1 MSSTKETRYYSWD
14 IITYLSEE
22 EFVPILCEHFASWA
36 YIYHDKDVKED
47 GTPKEP
53 HFHIVGS
60 KRNKSSFTAMLR
72 LFDKGTQNTRFIG
85 IKGQDEIKERYLYL
99 DHRYEDGKYKYNASD
114 IIVHDSYYWVKVTKD
129 ITVTRSSNDE
139 FTDDLLAPDMLIEDM
154 GRKYGRD
161 FMKNVRNYLTFRDIV
176 RFERGELSNQYRY
189 FEDDK
194 TLIDDQLD
202 KRRKEMAKRVHESLY
217 SKQEEK

>member
-1 MSSTKETRYYSWD
+1 MNSKINEPRFYSWD
-14 IITYLSEE
+14 IITYLNEK
-22 EFVPILCEHFASWA
+22 EFVPILCEHFTSWA

-53 HFHIVGS
+53 HYHIVGS

-99 DHRYEDGKYKYNASD
+99 DHRFEPDKHKYNASD
-114 IIVHDSYYWVKVTKD
+114 IIEHDSYYWVKVTKD

-139 FTDDLLAPDMLIEDM
+139 FIDDLMDEDISIEEM

-161 FMKNVRNYLTFRDIV
+161 FMRYTKSYLEYRRYVEI
-176 RFERGELSNQYRY
+176 ERSESKERLLKLIS
-189 FEDDK
+189 DK
-194 TLIDDQLD
+194 QLGG
-202 KRRKEMAKRVHESLY
+202 
-217 SKQEEK
+217 